1 MQHSFFRAV
10 NYQPQD
16 TLIKKLIWTYG
27 GVFVCMQILNIW
39 FNSHWIENQFSLS
52 FPGLLE
58 GKFWMLFS
66 YSFLHADFFHFLF
79 NGLML
84 YFLSRFLLIYELTL
98 KSLLI
103 LYVCGI
109 VGGGLCWLSIHAHHA
124 HCLMG
129 ASAGIMALL
138 TYFCHMYPEKSM
150 SLLVFFVFPVQIK
163 AKWLIHFTWGYEV
176 INGVL
181 YEFQNNTSIANSAHL
196 GGMLCGFTYYLAQKH
211 FEFFREKKEQK
222 IPFKTNYQVHIEDD
236 SMENDRVQR
245 IIPFDVFRKL
255 REGNMSSLSVEEK
268 KWLEQYR
275 KF

>member
-10 NYQPQD
+10 NYQPRD
-16 TLIKKLIWTYG
+16 AFIKRLIGVYG
-27 GVFVCMQILNIW
+27 GVFVCMQILNVW
-39 FNSHWIENQFSLS
+39 FNSHWIENQFALSL
-52 FPGLLE
+52 PGLME

-66 YSFLHADFFHFLF
+66 YSFLHLDFFHFLF

-103 LYVCGI
+103 LYFCGI
-109 VGGGLCWLSIHAHHA
+109 GVGGLCWLSLHAHHT

-150 SLLVFFVFPVQIK
+150 SLLVFFIFPIQIK
-163 AKWLIHFTWGYEV
+163 AKWLIYFTWWYEV

-181 YEFQNNTSIANSAHL
+181 YELQNNSSIANSAHL
-196 GGMLCGFTYYLAQKH
+196 GGMLCGFAYCLAQRH
-211 FEFFREKKEQK
+211 FEFCRDKKEQK

-236 SMENDRVQR
+236 SMDNDRVQL
-245 IIPFDVFRKL
+245 IPFDILRKL
-255 REGNMSSLSVEEK
+255 REEGMGSLSMEEK
-268 KWLEQYR
+268 KWLEQCR